1 MSVGPVDLVVLG
13 FPGNQFKGEILAEIQ
28 RAVDAGAIRLID
40 ILLAIR
46 VGDEPVRVL
55 EINEVEDEVLQR
67 FEPVVRDSTALLNEQ
82 DAYALSAGL
91 APDSSVALLLFENT
105 WAAPIADAIENAG
118 GRLIMN
124 ERIPR
129 AVVEELVAEAQAQA

>member
-13 FPGNQFKGEILAEIQ
+13 FPGNRFKGEIIPEIQ
-28 RAVDAGAIRLID
+28 KAVDAGVIRLID

-46 VGDEPVRVL
+46 IGDEPVRVL
-55 EINEVEDEVLQR
+55 EISEVEDEALKR
-67 FEPVVRDSTALLNEQ
+67 LEPVASDVTGLLSEQ
-82 DAYALSAGL
+82 DAFALSADL
-91 APDSSVALLLFENT
+91 PADSSVALLLFEHT

-129 AVVEELVAEAQAQA
+129 AVVEQLVAEAQAG